1 MPLTNQET
9 FDYLRKKVK
18 NKQPFTL
25 LRFGDGEGLFAFTP
39 HGLHLKYQNACL
51 KHWGEVPR
59 GMYRLQITKNI
70 RQSYRL
76 CDLAG
81 LPFDFAGYMWRLA
94 LNRFLQLERKK
105 MACKANIHIAL
116 TDDGILDELIT
127 GNSLFYIGCRN
138 VDDVL
143 LEKGATSVHK
153 ILISEQH
160 RFAKKKPRLPFYKQ
174 VKLIEEEVKKL
185 DLRGVLC
192 LLGAGVA
199 GKQLGTLMK
208 QQGGM
213 VIDVG
218 SVFDLWA
225 GLHTRGWIPKNTE
238 TKKVVEL

>member
-1 MPLTNQET
+1 MPLTNEET
-9 FDYLRKKVK
+9 FGYLREKVEK
-18 NKQPFTL
+18 KQPFSL
-25 LRFGDGEGLFAFTP
+25 LRYGDGEGLFAFTP
-39 HGLHLKYQNACL
+39 HGLHRKYMNACK

-59 GMYRLQITKNI
+59 GMFRMQITRNI
-70 RQSYRL
+70 RQSYRQ

-81 LPFDFAGYMWRLA
+81 LPFDFAGYMWRLS

-105 MACKANIHIAL
+105 LACKANIHIAL
-116 TDDGILDELIT
+116 VEDGILDELIA
-127 GNSLFYIGCRN
+127 GNHVFYVGCRN

-143 LEKGATSVHK
+143 LEKGAVNVHK

-160 RFAKKKPRLPFYKQ
+160 RFAIKKPLLPFYKQ
-174 VKLIEEEVKKL
+174 VKQIEDEVKQL
-185 DLRGVLC
+185 NLRGVLC

-199 GKQLGTLMK
+199 GKQLGIMMK

-225 GLHTRGWIPKNTE
+225 GMHTRGWIPKNTE
-238 TKKVVEL
+238 TKKVV